1 MKTFKEYINEELNE
15 SFMDKV
21 DAILFKL
28 SKIMDG
34 DNRTKKELLSQ
45 IHGLSDKTLIAWN
58 KGNTGRL
65 GDYTKLFQQA
75 GIEKEMKRRG
85 L

>member
-1 MKTFKEYINEELNE
+1 MKTFREIVVQLEE

-21 DAILFKL
+21 DSVLLDFMK
-28 SKIMDG
+28 KIDS
-34 DNRTKKELLSQ
+34 DNRTKKELLTQ
-45 IHGLSDKTLIAWN
+45 IHKLDDKTLIAWSR
-58 KGNTGRL
+58 GNTGRF